1 MAQPNK
7 KDFEIGLVLAG
18 AVSAGAYTAGV
29 MDFLFEALEK
39 WDNAKE
45 EWRRTKEE
53 GKKVPMHNVKIKVI
67 TGASAGGMTAAMAAV
82 EVRKRSMGQGKNDKQ
97 SSFFKAWVD
106 MIDIKPLLS
115 CDDLVNSKRN
125 KDKTSKPILSLL
137 NSSIIDKIADQI
149 IKIEPG
155 VWKQL
160 PYVGNELKIYL
171 SLSNLRG
178 IPYKFDLE
186 GESGFPYEMT
196 SHADYQYVEISE
208 NTKEK
213 DWEKLKNAAIATGA
227 FPIGLS
233 ARIIQRS
240 RKEYEK
246 RLKDDGLNTSKLM
259 ELGDDENFDFVAVDG
274 GLLNNEP
281 LELAKSALYAHE
293 GDVLKQEKENKE
305 ILQLLSQQKL
315 TNEAEKEVIEK
326 KLNDLK
332 IAKGQ
337 SISNA
342 IIMVDPFPNIN
353 KQTKQP
359 EAEDV
364 GLFNILGP
372 VIGAMRSQC
381 LFKPEELLLSSSDAI
396 YDRFLIAPI
405 RYSKDG
411 VLEKEKPL
419 ASGFFEGFG
428 GFLSHDFRR
437 HDYYLGRRNCQQ
449 FLKYYFSVP
458 INDIRNNVVFKDTI
472 ADSFIVTQPTE
483 LKQFKKNPDERY
495 PIIPLIGG
503 LREKDEPLME
513 WPTYSNDEFNAVKK
527 LLAERILALVN
538 KGLPLARFAKL
549 LSVLLIIA
557 LGAIGIIHLYQ
568 YCKCDSW
575 GEPCDTTVFHI
586 LSFGVGALEFFL
598 MIFST
603 SILLFLLALHL
614 LKVWAKTKVIA
625 LIESYLKEYKLD
637 IK

>member
-1 MAQPNK
+1 MNTTQTDK
-7 KDFEIGLVLAG
+7 KNFEIGLVLAG

-29 MDFLFEALEK
+29 MDFLLEALE
-39 WDNAKE
+39 
-45 EWRRTKEE
+45 EWNKAKEE
-53 GKKVPMHNVKIKVI
+53 GKKIPMHNVKIKVI

-82 EVRKRSMGQGKNDKQ
+82 EVRKRSMEQGKNDKQ
-97 SSFFKAWVD
+97 SSFFKAWVE

-115 CDDLVNSKRN
+115 CDDLVSNKKN

-160 PYVGNELKIYL
+160 SYIDKELKIYL

-186 GESGFPYEMT
+186 GETGFPYEMT

-213 DWEKLKNAAIATGA
+213 EWEKLKNAAIATGA

-293 GDVLKQEKENKE
+293 EDVLKQEKENKE

-315 TNEAEKEVIEK
+315 EEKEEVKK
-326 KLNDLK
+326 KLEELK
-332 IAKGQ
+332 IKRGQ

-353 KQTKQP
+353 KQTKKP

-364 GLFNILGP
+364 GLFSILGP

-381 LFKPEELLLSSSDAI
+381 LFKPEELLLSTSNDI

-411 VLEKEKPL
+411 VIEKEKPL

-458 INDIRNNVVFKDTI
+458 VKDIRNNEVFKDTI
-472 ADSFIVTQPTE
+472 VDSFIVVPPSE
-483 LKQFKKNPDERY
+483 KKLTKKDEDERY

-513 WPTYSNDEFNAVKK
+513 WPTYSNDEFNAFKK

-557 LGAIGIIHLYQ
+557 LGAIGVIHLYQ

-575 GEPCDTTVFHI
+575 GEPCDTTVFYI
-586 LSFGVGALEFFL
+586 LSFGVGLLEFLL

-603 SILLFLLALHL
+603 TNLLFLLALHL

>member
-1 MAQPNK
+1 MHMTRPDK

-29 MDFLFEALEK
+29 MDFLFEALEEWNK
-39 WDNAKE
+39 AKE
-45 EWRRTKEE
+45 EE
-53 GKKVPMHNVKIKVI
+53 KKVPMHNVKIKVI

-82 EVRKRSMGQGKNDKQ
+82 EVRKRSMGQVKNDKQ

-115 CDDLVNSKRN
+115 CDDLVSNKKN

-160 PYVGNELKIYL
+160 SYIDKELKIYL

-186 GESGFPYEMT
+186 GETGFPYEMT

-213 DWEKLKNAAIATGA
+213 EWEKLKNAAIATGA

-240 RKEYEK
+240 RKEYEN

-293 GDVLKQEKENKE
+293 EDVLKQEKENKE

-315 TNEAEKEVIEK
+315 EEKEEVKK
-326 KLNDLK
+326 KLEELK
-332 IAKGQ
+332 IKRGQ

-353 KQTKQP
+353 KQTKKP

-364 GLFNILGP
+364 GLFSILGP

-381 LFKPEELLLSSSDAI
+381 LFKPEELLLSTSNDI

-411 VLEKEKPL
+411 VIEKEKPL

-458 INDIRNNVVFKDTI
+458 VKDIRNNEVFKDTI
-472 ADSFIVTQPTE
+472 VDSFIVVTPSD
-483 LKQFKKNPDERY
+483 KKLTKKEEDERY

-513 WPTYSNDEFNAVKK
+513 WPTYSNDEFNAFKK
-527 LLAERILALVN
+527 MLAERILALVN

-575 GEPCDTTVFHI
+575 GEPCDTTIFYI
-586 LSFGVGALEFFL
+586 FSFGVGLFEFLL

-603 SILLFLLALHL
+603 TILLFLLALHL